1 MKINIMDIK
10 RKNYNGQ
17 NSWKNVNDKGS
28 LPKLNKKWMHIYQA
42 NILIL
47 FDNLTEM
54 MNREFSW
61 GESEIRYHHI
71 KEDKAS
77 NAIKWTQIKMS

>member
-1 MKINIMDIK
+1 
-10 RKNYNGQ
+10 
-17 NSWKNVNDKGS
+17 
-28 LPKLNKKWMHIYQA
+28 MHIYQA

-61 GESEIRYHHI
+61 GEPEIRYHHR